1 MTEGVHLRDDRRSH
15 PRGLSAKLYWG
26 RCECGMSH
34 VRRGDRRVCLG
45 CERSS
50 ELDEVDRAILA
61 GQYDRPATNPQPVFS
76 GVYDR

>member
-1 MTEGVHLRDDRRSH
+1 
-15 PRGLSAKLYWG
+15 
-26 RCECGMSH
+26 MSH

-50 ELDEVDRAILA
+50 ELNEVDKAILA